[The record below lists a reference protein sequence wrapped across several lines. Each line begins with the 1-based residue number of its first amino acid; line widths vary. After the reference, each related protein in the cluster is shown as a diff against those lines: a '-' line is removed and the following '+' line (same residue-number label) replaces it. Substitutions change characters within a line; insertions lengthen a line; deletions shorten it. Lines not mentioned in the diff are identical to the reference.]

1 MSKKEG
7 VKKPIYKK
15 WWFWVIVLLGLSAIG
30 NLGKETE
37 DDSSSQSS
45 SSQTTSVQSSS
56 VASSSEI
63 KGSSDRDSLNEALGD
78 PSALF
83 YDNVQNDV
91 TGNWRLM
98 VYSSPET
105 IVDHAVEYYNAYFE
119 SDKEIHWAVNQ
130 ELKTTSCISV
140 VLGDLHIDVHEYVD
154 KEENDAKVLGGGKL
168 LNSYIVNPSSGEIDN
183 LSNVT
188 GKSGESVSLE
198 SIKESI
204 VALLPQEYRSGKW
217 FDVSLNTGFD
227 ESVSVFIQIDQGSDD
242 SDSALSLAT
251 EYFEI
256 VKQEVENAGV
266 TFDSFSMNVV
276 NNGAPVG
283 LFSTSDGKNFVSI
296 ANGKRTEISL
306 P

>member
-140 VLGDLHIDVHEYVD
+140 VLGYLHFVVLVYVE
-154 KEENDAKVLGGGKL
+154 K
-168 LNSYIVNPSSGEIDN
+168 
-183 LSNVT
+183 
-188 GKSGESVSLE
+188 
-198 SIKESI
+198 
-204 VALLPQEYRSGKW
+204 
-217 FDVSLNTGFD
+217 
-227 ESVSVFIQIDQGSDD
+227 
-242 SDSALSLAT
+242 
-251 EYFEI
+251 
-256 VKQEVENAGV
+256 
-266 TFDSFSMNVV
+266 
-276 NNGAPVG
+276 
-283 LFSTSDGKNFVSI
+283 
-296 ANGKRTEISL
+296 
-306 P
+306 